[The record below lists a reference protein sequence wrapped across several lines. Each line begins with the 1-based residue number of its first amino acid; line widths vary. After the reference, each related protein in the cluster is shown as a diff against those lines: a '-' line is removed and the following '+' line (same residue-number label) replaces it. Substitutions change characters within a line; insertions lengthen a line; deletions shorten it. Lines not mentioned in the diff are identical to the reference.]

1 MINLKKTLDR
11 EKNDTL
17 NKQAEELDKLKNEM
31 RTK

>member
-11 EKNDTL
+11 EKSDTL
-17 NKQAEELDKLKNEM
+17 NKQAEELEKLKNEM